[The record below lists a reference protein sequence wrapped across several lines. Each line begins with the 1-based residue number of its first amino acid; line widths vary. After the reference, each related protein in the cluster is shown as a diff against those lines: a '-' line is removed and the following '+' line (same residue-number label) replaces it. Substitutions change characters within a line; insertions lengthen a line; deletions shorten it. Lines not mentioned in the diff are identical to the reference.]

1 MTPEVIKMRIKEVE
15 KTTGL
20 TAKAIRL
27 YESKGLLS
35 VARES
40 ENDYRDYTPEDVERL
55 KTIAVLRQL
64 NVPVKTIKEW
74 TDGKVTLGAMIDEV
88 CQQSREESKE
98 QTLRLQMAE
107 RLSKAIEKQPDRNV
121 SELMQEVTELRVISE
136 ELDELMHK
144 QRLANPVWTSF
155 MALGPVGMTIFWILF
170 GAQPDQ
176 LLIGFGMSI
185 LSVLYAAFSW
195 RQYLSTPKSDRENDG
210 VISMILVGVLTVASM
225 ILLMMGLTEIQ
236 YALYVSDVKMIV
248 LARDPWMWL
257 VLLVEAEI
265 IGGYFAVRNRIWEK
279 VRMTGRKLL
288 AAVLV
293 LLLLNGVVL
302 YGFVTGTSVA
312 SDDGIIRYSF
322 FDLDGEVYGYDDI
335 VKVETGFGGKFLGL
349 PMYNTGD
356 FYYKVTYKD
365 GTTEDWGGCT
375 SDFDEDSWLWMIR
388 LDEMVMAGGAEK
400 ISSEENYQYCQM
412 DQRYVDMLLQVIRN
426 Q

>member
-1 MTPEVIKMRIKEVE
+1 MRIKEVE

-64 NVPVKTIKEW
+64 DVPVKTIKEW

-121 SELMQEVTELRVISE
+121 SELMQEVTELRAISE

-265 IGGYFAVRNRIWEK
+265 VGGYFAVRNRIWEK
-279 VRMTGRKLL
+279 VRLNRMKLL
-288 AAVLV
+288 TIVLV

-312 SDDGIIRYSF
+312 SDDGIMRYSF
-322 FDLDGEVYGYDDI
+322 FDFDGEAYRYEDI

>member
-1 MTPEVIKMRIKEVE
+1 MRIKEVE
-15 KTTGL
+15 KITGL

-27 YESKGLLS
+27 YESKGLVS
-35 VARES
+35 VGRES
-40 ENDYRDYTPEDVERL
+40 ENDYRDYTEADVERL

-64 NVPVKTIKEW
+64 DVPVKTIKEW
-74 TDGKVTLGAMIDEV
+74 SDGKVSLSSMIDEV

-107 RLSKAIEKQPDRNV
+107 RLGKAVEKHPERSV
-121 SELMQEVTELRVISE
+121 SDLMQEVTELRAISQ
-136 ELDELMHK
+136 ELDELLHK

-155 MALGPVGMTIFWILF
+155 MALGPVGMTIFWILS

-176 LLIGFGMSI
+176 MLIGFAMSI
-185 LSVLYAAFSW
+185 LSVLFAAFSW
-195 RQYLSTPKSDRENDG
+195 RQYLATAKSERDNG
-210 VISMILVGVLTVASM
+210 SVISMILVGVLTVVTM
-225 ILLMMGLTEIQ
+225 ILLMMGLMQIQ
-236 YALYVSDVKMIV
+236 YALYVTDAKMIV

-279 VRMTGRKLL
+279 IRLNGRRLL
-288 AAVLV
+288 ATGLV
-293 LLLLNGVVL
+293 LLLLNGIVL

-312 SDDGIIRYSF
+312 SDEGIMRYSF
-322 FDLDGEVYGYDDI
+322 FDPDGEAFSYDDI

-349 PMYNTGD
+349 PMYGTGD

-375 SDFDEDSWLWMIR
+375 SDYDEDTWLWMIR
-388 LDEMVMAGGAEK
+388 LDELVMASGAEK

-412 DQRYVDMLLQVIRN
+412 EQRYVDMLLQVIRN

>member
-1 MTPEVIKMRIKEVE
+1 MRIKEVE

-27 YESKGLLS
+27 YESKGLVS
-35 VARES
+35 VGRES
-40 ENDYRDYTPEDVERL
+40 ENDYRDYTEADVERL

-64 NVPVKTIKEW
+64 DVPVKTIKEW
-74 TDGKVTLGAMIDEV
+74 SDGKVSLSSMIDEV

-107 RLSKAIEKQPDRNV
+107 RLGKAVEKHPERSV
-121 SELMQEVTELRVISE
+121 SDLMQEVTELRAISQ
-136 ELDELMHK
+136 ELDELLHK

-155 MALGPVGMTIFWILF
+155 MALGPVGMTIFWILS

-176 LLIGFGMSI
+176 MLIGFAMSI
-185 LSVLYAAFSW
+185 LSVLFAAFSW
-195 RQYLSTPKSDRENDG
+195 RQYLATAKSERDNGG
-210 VISMILVGVLTVASM
+210 VISMILVGVLTVVTM
-225 ILLMMGLTEIQ
+225 ILLMMGLTQIQ
-236 YALYVSDVKMIV
+236 YALYVTDVKMIV

-279 VRMTGRKLL
+279 IRLNGRRLL
-288 AAVLV
+288 ATGLV
-293 LLLLNGVVL
+293 LLLLNGIVL

-312 SDDGIIRYSF
+312 SDEGIMRYSF
-322 FDLDGEVYGYDDI
+322 FDPDGEAFSYDDI

-349 PMYNTGD
+349 PMYGTGD

-375 SDFDEDSWLWMIR
+375 SDYDEDTWLWMIR
-388 LDEMVMAGGAEK
+388 LDELVMASGAEK

-412 DQRYVDMLLQVIRN
+412 EQRYVDMLLQVIRN

>member
-1 MTPEVIKMRIKEVE
+1 MRIKEVE

-35 VARES
+35 VGRES

-64 NVPVKTIKEW
+64 AVPVKTIKEW
-74 TDGKVTLGAMIDEV
+74 TDGKVTLSAMIHHV
-88 CQQSREESKE
+88 CQQSREETKE
-98 QTLRLQMAE
+98 QTLRLEMAE
-107 RLSKAIEKQPDRNV
+107 RLAKAVAKEPQRNV
-121 SELMQEVTELRVISE
+121 TDLMQEVTELRSLSE

-144 QRLANPVWTSF
+144 QQLANPVWTTF
-155 MALGPVGMTIFWILF
+155 MALGPVGMTVFWILS
-170 GAQPDQ
+170 GAQPDRM
-176 LLIGFGMSI
+176 LLGFGMSI

-195 RQYLSTPKSDRENDG
+195 RQYFATPKCERENGG

-225 ILLMMGLTEIQ
+225 ILLMIGMSEVQ
-236 YALYVSDVKMIV
+236 YALYVPDVKMIV
-248 LARDPWMWL
+248 LSRDPWMWL

-279 VRMTGRKLL
+279 IRLNVRRLL
-288 AAVLV
+288 TVGLV
-293 LLLLNGVVL
+293 LLLLNGIVL

-312 SDDGIIRYSF
+312 SDDGIMRYSF
-322 FDLDGEVYGYDDI
+322 FSPSGKEYRYDDI
-335 VKVETGFGGKFLGL
+335 VKVEAGFGGKFLGI
-349 PMYNTGD
+349 PMFKTGD

-365 GTTEDWGGCT
+365 GTVEDWGECT
-375 SDFDEDSWLWMIR
+375 SSFDEDTWLWMIR
-388 LDEMVMAGGAEK
+388 LDEMVMASGAEK
-400 ISSEENYQYCQM
+400 ISSEDNYQYCQM
-412 DQRYVDMLLQVIRN
+412 EQRYVDMLLQVIRN

>member
-1 MTPEVIKMRIKEVE
+1 MRIKEVE

-27 YESKGLLS
+27 YESKGLVS
-35 VARES
+35 VGRES
-40 ENDYRDYTPEDVERL
+40 ENDYRDYTEADVERL

-64 NVPVKTIKEW
+64 DVPVKTIKEW
-74 TDGKVTLGAMIDEV
+74 SDGKVSLSSIIDEV

-107 RLSKAIEKQPDRNV
+107 RLGKAVEKHPERSV
-121 SELMQEVTELRVISE
+121 SDLMQEVTELRAISQ
-136 ELDELMHK
+136 ELDELLHK

-155 MALGPVGMTIFWILF
+155 MALGPVGMTIFWILS

-176 LLIGFGMSI
+176 MLIGFAMSI
-185 LSVLYAAFSW
+185 LSVLFAAFSW
-195 RQYLSTPKSDRENDG
+195 RQYLATAKSERDNG
-210 VISMILVGVLTVASM
+210 SVISMILVGVLTVVTM
-225 ILLMMGLTEIQ
+225 ILLMMGLMQIQ
-236 YALYVSDVKMIV
+236 YALYVTDAKMIV

-279 VRMTGRKLL
+279 IRLNGRRLL
-288 AAVLV
+288 ATGLV
-293 LLLLNGVVL
+293 LLLLNGIVL

-312 SDDGIIRYSF
+312 SDEGIMRYSF
-322 FDLDGEVYGYDDI
+322 FDPDGEAFSYDDI

-349 PMYNTGD
+349 PMYGTGD

-375 SDFDEDSWLWMIR
+375 SDYDEDTWLWMIR
-388 LDEMVMAGGAEK
+388 LDELVMASGAEK

-412 DQRYVDMLLQVIRN
+412 EQRYVDMLLQVIRN

>member
-1 MTPEVIKMRIKEVE
+1 MRIKEVE

-40 ENDYRDYTPEDVERL
+40 ENDYRDYTEEDVERL

-64 NVPVKTIKEW
+64 DVPVKTIKDW
-74 TDGKVTLGAMIDEV
+74 TDGKVTLSEMIDDV

-107 RLSKAIEKQPDRNV
+107 RLSKAVEKQPQRSV
-121 SELMQEVTELRVISE
+121 SDLMQEVTELRTLSE
-136 ELDELMHK
+136 ELEELMHK
-144 QRLANPVWTSF
+144 QQLANPVWATI
-155 MALGPVGMTIFWILF
+155 MALGPVGMTVFWILS

-176 LLIGFGMSI
+176 LLIGFGMSV
-185 LSVLYAAFSW
+185 LSVLIAAFSW
-195 RQYLSTPKSDRENDG
+195 RQYFATPKCERENGG
-210 VISMILVGVLTVASM
+210 VISMILVGILTVTAM
-225 ILLMMGLTEIQ
+225 ILLMMGLTQIQ
-236 YALYVSDVKMIV
+236 YALYVSDVKMII
-248 LARDPWMWL
+248 LSRDPWMWL

-279 VRMTGRKLL
+279 IRLNGCRLL
-288 AAVLV
+288 AAGLM
-293 LLLLNGVVL
+293 LLLLNGIVL

-312 SDDGIIRYSF
+312 SDEGIMRYSF
-322 FDLDGEVYGYDDI
+322 FDPDGESFSYDDI

-349 PMYNTGD
+349 PTFRTGE

-365 GTTEDWGGCT
+365 GTVEDWGGCT
-375 SDFDEDSWLWMIR
+375 SDYDEDTWLWMIR
-388 LDEMVMAGGAEK
+388 LDEMIMASGAVK
-400 ISSEENYQYCQM
+400 ISSEYNSQYCQM
-412 DQRYVDMLLQVIRN
+412 DQRYVDMLLEVIRN
-426 Q
+426 

>member
-1 MTPEVIKMRIKEVE
+1 MRIKEVE

-27 YESKGLLS
+27 YESKGLVS
-35 VARES
+35 VGRES
-40 ENDYRDYTPEDVERL
+40 ENDYRDYTEADVERL

-64 NVPVKTIKEW
+64 DVPVKTIKEW
-74 TDGKVTLGAMIDEV
+74 SDGKVSLSSMIDEV

-107 RLSKAIEKQPDRNV
+107 RLGKAVEKHPERSV
-121 SELMQEVTELRVISE
+121 SDLMQEVTELRAISQ
-136 ELDELMHK
+136 ELDELLHK

-155 MALGPVGMTIFWILF
+155 MALGPVGMTIFWILS

-176 LLIGFGMSI
+176 MLIGFAMSI
-185 LSVLYAAFSW
+185 LSVLFAAFSW
-195 RQYLSTPKSDRENDG
+195 RQYLATAKSERDNG
-210 VISMILVGVLTVASM
+210 SVISMILVGVLTVVTM
-225 ILLMMGLTEIQ
+225 ILLMMGLMQIQ
-236 YALYVSDVKMIV
+236 YALYVTDAKMIV

-279 VRMTGRKLL
+279 IRLNGRRLL
-288 AAVLV
+288 ATGLV
-293 LLLLNGVVL
+293 LLLLNGIVL

-312 SDDGIIRYSF
+312 SDEGIMRYSF
-322 FDLDGEVYGYDDI
+322 FDPDGEAFSYDDI

-349 PMYNTGD
+349 PMYGTGD

-375 SDFDEDSWLWMIR
+375 SDYDEDTWLWMIR
-388 LDEMVMAGGAEK
+388 LDELVMASGAEK
-400 ISSEENYQYCQM
+400 ISSGENYQYCQM
-412 DQRYVDMLLQVIRN
+412 EQRYVDMLLQVIRN

>member
-1 MTPEVIKMRIKEVE
+1 MRIKEVE

-27 YESKGLLS
+27 YESKGLVS
-35 VARES
+35 VGRES
-40 ENDYRDYTPEDVERL
+40 ENDYRDYTEADVERL

-64 NVPVKTIKEW
+64 DVPVKTIKEW
-74 TDGKVTLGAMIDEV
+74 SDGKVSLSSMIDEV

-107 RLSKAIEKQPDRNV
+107 RLGKAVEKHPERSV
-121 SELMQEVTELRVISE
+121 SDLMQEVTELRAISQ
-136 ELDELMHK
+136 ELDELLHK

-155 MALGPVGMTIFWILF
+155 MALGPVGMTIFWILS

-176 LLIGFGMSI
+176 MLIGFAMSI
-185 LSVLYAAFSW
+185 LSVLFAAFSW
-195 RQYLSTPKSDRENDG
+195 RQYLATAKSERDNGG
-210 VISMILVGVLTVASM
+210 VISMILVGVLTVVTM
-225 ILLMMGLTEIQ
+225 ILLMMGLTQIQ
-236 YALYVSDVKMIV
+236 YALYVTDAKMIV
-248 LARDPWMWL
+248 LARDPSMWL

-279 VRMTGRKLL
+279 IRLNGRRLL
-288 AAVLV
+288 ATGLV
-293 LLLLNGVVL
+293 LLLLNGIVL

-312 SDDGIIRYSF
+312 SDEGIMRYSF
-322 FDLDGEVYGYDDI
+322 FDPDGEAFSYDDI

-349 PMYNTGD
+349 PMYGTGD

-375 SDFDEDSWLWMIR
+375 SDYDEDTWLWMIR
-388 LDEMVMAGGAEK
+388 LDELVMASGAEK

-412 DQRYVDMLLQVIRN
+412 EQRYVDMLLQVIRN

>member
-1 MTPEVIKMRIKEVE
+1 MRIKEVE

-27 YESKGLLS
+27 YESKGLVS
-35 VARES
+35 VGRES
-40 ENDYRDYTPEDVERL
+40 ENDYRDYTEADVERL

-64 NVPVKTIKEW
+64 DVPVKTIKEW
-74 TDGKVTLGAMIDEV
+74 SDGKVSLSSMIDEV

-107 RLSKAIEKQPDRNV
+107 RLGKAVEKHPERSV
-121 SELMQEVTELRVISE
+121 SDLMQEVTELRAISQ
-136 ELDELMHK
+136 ELDELLHK

-155 MALGPVGMTIFWILF
+155 MALGPVGMTIFWILS

-176 LLIGFGMSI
+176 MLIGFAMSI
-185 LSVLYAAFSW
+185 LSVLFAAFSW
-195 RQYLSTPKSDRENDG
+195 RQYLATAKSERDNG
-210 VISMILVGVLTVASM
+210 SVISMILVGVLTVVTM
-225 ILLMMGLTEIQ
+225 ILLMMGLMQIQ
-236 YALYVSDVKMIV
+236 YALYVTDAKMIV

-279 VRMTGRKLL
+279 IRLNGRRLL
-288 AAVLV
+288 ATGLV
-293 LLLLNGVVL
+293 LLLLNGIVL

-312 SDDGIIRYSF
+312 SDEGIMRYSF
-322 FDLDGEVYGYDDI
+322 FDPDGEAFSYDDI

-349 PMYNTGD
+349 PMYGTGD

-375 SDFDEDSWLWMIR
+375 SDYDEDTWLWMIR
-388 LDEMVMAGGAEK
+388 LDELVMASGAEK

-412 DQRYVDMLLQVIRN
+412 EQRYVDMLLQVIRN

>member
-1 MTPEVIKMRIKEVE
+1 MRIKEVE

-35 VARES
+35 VAREN

-64 NVPVKTIKEW
+64 DVPVKTIKEW
-74 TDGKVTLGAMIDEV
+74 VDGKVSLSTMISDV
-88 CQQSREESKE
+88 CRQSREESRE
-98 QTLRLQMAE
+98 QNLRLQMAE
-107 RLSKAIEKQPDRNV
+107 TLSKAIEKQPQRNV
-121 SELMQEVTELRVISE
+121 PELMKEVTELRAISQ

-144 QRLANPVWTSF
+144 QRLANPVWASF
-155 MALGPVGMTIFWILF
+155 MALGPVGMTIFWILS

-176 LLIGFGMSI
+176 MLIGFGMSI
-185 LSVLYAAFSW
+185 LSVLFAAFSW
-195 RQYLSTPKSDRENDG
+195 RQYFSTPKGDRENSG
-210 VISMILVGVLTVASM
+210 VISMILVGVLTVATM

-236 YALYVSDVKMIV
+236 YALYVPDVKMIC
-248 LARDPWMWL
+248 LSRDPWMWL
-257 VLLVEAEI
+257 VLLVEAEM

-279 VRMTGRKLL
+279 VRLTGRKLF

-293 LLLLNGVVL
+293 LVLLNGTVL

-312 SDDGIIRYSF
+312 SEEGIMRYSF
-322 FDLDGEVYGYDDI
+322 FDPHGEAYTYDDI

-349 PMYNTGD
+349 PMYGTGE

-365 GTTEDWGGCT
+365 GTVENWGGCT
-375 SDFDEDSWLWMIR
+375 SDYDEDTWLWMIR
-388 LDEMVMAGGAEK
+388 LDEMVMASGAEK
-400 ISSEENYQYCQM
+400 ISSEDNYQYCQM